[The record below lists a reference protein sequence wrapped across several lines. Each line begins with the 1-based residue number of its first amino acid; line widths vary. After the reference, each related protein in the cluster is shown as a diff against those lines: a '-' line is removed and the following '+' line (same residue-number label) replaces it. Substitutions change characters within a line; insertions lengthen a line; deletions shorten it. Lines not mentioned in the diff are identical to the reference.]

1 MIYIQALGTDKIAN
15 QRVFDVIKNRYK
27 FEKIIIV
34 CSKDSIKFLPEN
46 MKPNE
51 VIVVEDENNISE
63 IYSKLEKINGEV
75 LVNVTTG
82 TKAMA
87 VALTLL
93 VVKNKGKIVYVG
105 GSRKGEKV
113 MTGSEIIY
121 EYDIR

>member
-1 MIYIQALGTDKIAN
+1 MIYVQALGTDKIAN
-15 QRVFDVIKNRYK
+15 QRVFDVVRNKYR
-27 FEKIIIV
+27 FEKIIVV

-46 MKPNE
+46 MKPDE

-63 IYSKLEKINGEV
+63 IYSKLENISDEV

-82 TKAMA
+82 TKAMT

-105 GSRKGEKV
+105 GTRKGEKV

>member
-15 QRVFDVIKNRYK
+15 QRVLDVVRNRYK
-27 FEKIIIV
+27 FEKVIIV
-34 CSKDSIKFLPEN
+34 CSRDSIKFLPEN
-46 MKPNE
+46 MKPDE
-51 VIVVEDENNISE
+51 VIVVEDENDISE
-63 IYSKLEKINGEV
+63 IYNKLEKINGEV
-75 LVNVTTG
+75 LANVTTG

-105 GSRKGEKV
+105 GIRKGEKV